1 MQSILFSGE
10 NKVEEDFYVLNEGSI
25 PGEDQLWEMMY
36 QKVSE
41 SIEKKQD
48 FAFLLFSE
56 SGKNPKSFSIVL
68 TKDQYEII
76 LENFLQKSEELEKFE
91 LCSEINKKI
100 KELQSWK
107 EKN

>member
-1 MQSILFSGE
+1 M
-10 NKVEEDFYVLNEGSI
+10 EEDFYVLNEGSV

-41 SIEKKQD
+41 SIEKRQD

-56 SGKNPKSFSIVL
+56 KGERISKSFSIVL

-76 LENFLQKSEELEKFE
+76 LENFLQRSEELEKFE
-91 LCSEINKKI
+91 LCSEISKKI
-100 KELQSWK
+100 KELQLWK
-107 EKN
+107 EKI